1 MKVILLQDIP
11 KMGKAGDVK
20 TVADGFARNFLFPRG
35 MAKAATESAIKEA
48 EAQKAAR
55 EQKAEEELQT
65 VEALAEAV
73 DGYELKIP
81 VKVPENPAQGKK
93 RAYGGVN
100 AQLLA
105 EYLQKEGFPKIE
117 KKNIVLA
124 APIKEVG
131 EYPVKLE
138 FDHGIEAEIKVI
150 LIAEEAPGEPQE

>member
-35 MAKAATESAIKEA
+35 MAKPATESAIKEA
-48 EAQKAAR
+48 EQQKAAR
-55 EQKAEEELQT
+55 EKKAEEELQAI
-65 VEALAEAV
+65 EALAEAV
-73 DGYELKIP
+73 DGLELKVP
-81 VKVPENPAQGKK
+81 VRVPENPAGEKK

-100 AQLLA
+100 AEMLA
-105 EYLQKEGFPKIE
+105 DYLQKEGFSKIE
-117 KKNIVLA
+117 KKNVALET
-124 APIKEVG
+124 PLKEVG

-150 LIAEEAPGEPQE
+150 LAEEEPPRPTEE